1 MGVQANTKIRLPS
14 GFNRLL
20 ASINSCRLM
29 RPPENPKLYTLHP
42 GRYVSK
48 ISGDSPLYVRE
59 SPSSRTS
66 CTLFPHTLFRQK
78 SSITASCLS
87 RSVSGLTRQIATQ
100 HSNHPT
106 DCMLRSF
113 RQKFTTTPTIALVLS
128 SSYPRAS
135 TTARSFLLSCSRK
148 VHKNFHS
155 HAIDRE
161 NPKIPAS
168 INCTPNASNITP
180 NNLMQ
185 ICTNDGF
192 SHLEKKQTIKSE
204 R

>member
-135 TTARSFLLSCSRK
+135 TTARSFLLSCSRNL
-148 VHKNFHS
+148 HPS
-155 HAIDRE
+155 
-161 NPKIPAS
+161 NPPAYRLRS
-168 INCTPNASNITP
+168 PKFLQHLPHPSTRVKFCQLTYPLQPLTPV
-180 NNLMQ
+180 Q
-185 ICTNDGF
+185 
-192 SHLEKKQTIKSE
+192 